1 MDRQLL
7 ISIVIITILFESLFV
22 YLLLLYKKGKIDQNP
37 ILLLFKKE
45 WNILYHAFFKWR
57 TKKRMMIQNDSYLFH
72 KNSNY
77 FYLFLA
83 LIHEQI
89 IEMIVFHIYLK
100 KEEPDIAL
108 IMLVLHIYSVIYMLG
123 DYNLLRNTPFRIT
136 KDKVVMKIG
145 ARRSLYFDL
154 SQIDYIQP
162 ASIKYN
168 KSGGIIN
175 EKKVFHATAFPR
187 ILTIIFG
194 ISDELKYEIILKQP
208 VDARGYFGQK
218 QKTNKVLLYMDNSSE
233 FVNELQNRLDITGTT
248 TKLV

>member
-7 ISIVIITILFESLFV
+7 ISIVIVIILFESLFI
-22 YLLLLYKKGKIDQNP
+22 YLFLMYKKGNIDQNS
-37 ILLLFKKE
+37 IFLLFKKE

-57 TKKRMMIQNDSYLFH
+57 IKKRMVIQNDSYLFH

-100 KEEPDIAL
+100 KEEPNIAL

-123 DYNLLRNTPFRIT
+123 DYNLMRNTPFRII
-136 KDKVVMKIG
+136 KEKVVMIIG
-145 ARRSLYFDL
+145 ARRSLHFDL
-154 SQIDYIQP
+154 SEIDYIQP
-162 ASIKYN
+162 AAIKYN
-168 KSGGIIN
+168 KSGSIIN

-187 ILTIIFG
+187 IFTIIFG
-194 ISDELKYEIILKQP
+194 ISDELKYEIVLKDP
-208 VDARGYFGQK
+208 VQAKGYFGQK
-218 QKTNKVLLYMDNSSE
+218 QEITKVYLYCDHAGN
-233 FVNELQNRLDITGTT
+233 FVESLQNRMVIEGASESS
-248 TKLV
+248 V